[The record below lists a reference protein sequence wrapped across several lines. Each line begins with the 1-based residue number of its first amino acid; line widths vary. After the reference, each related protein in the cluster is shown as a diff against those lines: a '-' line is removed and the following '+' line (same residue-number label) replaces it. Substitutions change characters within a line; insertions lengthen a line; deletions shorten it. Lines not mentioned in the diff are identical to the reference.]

1 MLLFISFV
9 YRIGPRATVL
19 FRARWRMSFAS
30 VARDVRTRCCAS
42 FACVACL
49 AARVI
54 YARD

>member
-19 FRARWRMSFAS
+19 FRARRRMSFAS
-30 VARDVRTRCCAS
+30 VARDVRTRCYAS

-54 YARD
+54 HARD